1 MSVLSWITS
10 LLGFGSGLFST
21 LQTISNNISNE
32 KIALINAKTDQ
43 ERIASAEKISAL
55 QAQQAVLVADSQ
67 RSSIDLW
74 VRSLLAL
81 GPTVYLLKIYIYDKV
96 LALGTTDPLDTN
108 LWWVTMVVVGFYF
121 VHSILRGK

>member
-1 MSVLSWITS
+1 MLSWITS
-10 LLGFGSGLFST
+10 ILGFGSGLFST
-21 LQTISNNISNE
+21 LQTISNNLSNE

-43 ERIASAEKISAL
+43 ERIASAEKIGAL
-55 QAQQAVLVADSQ
+55 QAQQAVLVSDSQ
-67 RSSIDLW
+67 RSTIDLW

-96 LALGTTDPLDTN
+96 LALGTTDPLDGN

>member
-1 MSVLSWITS
+1 MLSWITS

-21 LQTISNNISNE
+21 LQTISNNLSNE

-43 ERIASAEKISAL
+43 ERIASAEKIGAL

-74 VRSLLAL
+74 VRSLLAI

-96 LALGTTDPLDTN
+96 LARGTTDPLDDN

-121 VHSILRGK
+121 V

>member
-1 MSVLSWITS
+1 VLSWITS
-10 LLGFGSGLFST
+10 ILGFGSGLFST
-21 LQTISNNISNE
+21 LQTISNNLSNE

-43 ERIASAEKISAL
+43 ERIASAEKIGAL
-55 QAQQAVLVADSQ
+55 QAQQAVLVSDSQ

-74 VRSLLAL
+74 VRSLLAI

-96 LALGTTDPLDTN
+96 LARGTTDPLDDN

>member
-1 MSVLSWITS
+1 MLSWITS

-43 ERIASAEKISAL
+43 ERIAASERIGAL

-67 RSSIDLW
+67 RSNVD
-74 VRSLLAL
+74 
-81 GPTVYLLKIYIYDKV
+81 IYIRALYAVPPAIYLGKLFVYDKV
-96 LALGTTDPLDTN
+96 LALGTTDPLSDTLTHT
-108 LWWVTMVVVGFYF
+108 LWVVLGFYF
-121 VHSILRGK
+121 VNTIFKGK

>member
-1 MSVLSWITS
+1 LLLSWITS

-21 LQTISNNISNE
+21 LQTISNNLSNE
-32 KIALINAKTDQ
+32 KIALINSKTDQ
-43 ERIASAEKISAL
+43 ERIASAEKIGAL

-67 RSSIDLW
+67 RSSIDLL

-96 LALGTTDPLDTN
+96 LAQGTTDPLDDN

-121 VHSILRGK
+121 VHSILRGR